1 MRILRQAHLEAVVV
15 VVVVVGC
22 SYFKKIELHSAD
34 YSLNLIAATVRV
46 LDLIATQ
53 V

>member
-15 VVVVVGC
+15 VVVVDC

>member
-15 VVVVVGC
+15 VVVDC